1 MEAYFD
7 SHSASWDKIIAAL
20 RRVGETA
27 LCRRRALLLN
37 NFLLKGSDAVPYS
50 ALSGLVTFGMNRDCK
65 QKLSVN
71 LMLLKGAEATP
82 HFLRVAKKPI
92 RQQ

>member
-7 SHSASWDKIIAAL
+7 SHSASRDKIIATL

-37 NFLLKGSDAVPYS
+37 NFLTKGSDAVPDS
-50 ALSGLVTFGMNRDCK
+50 ALSGLVIFGVIRDCK
-65 QKLSVN
+65 QKISVK
-71 LMLLKGAEATP
+71 LTVIKGCRSRPTSSRAQKN
-82 HFLRVAKKPI
+82 R
-92 RQQ
+92 